1 MNLHPD
7 SIESLLI
14 AASTLKDEDGN
25 KISSLI
31 MYEIFSQDFLD
42 QYVRPIDFLV
52 NKILK
57 DLDD

>member
-25 KISSLI
+25 KVSSLI
-31 MYEIFSQDFLD
+31 MYEIFSQDFLN

>member
-31 MYEIFSQDFLD
+31 MYEIFSQDFLN

>member
-25 KISSLI
+25 KVSSLI